1 MNSKIRFTRIRD
13 VKAPSYHV
21 GDAGSDFYVPEN
33 TQDFLDALIKKNI
46 EELDNN
52 IWVEGDDIVV
62 GPHSQVLI
70 PCGIK
75 VDILDKNTYLDA
87 ENKSGIAT
95 KKELLVG
102 AQVVDAIYQGEVHI
116 NLHNVSD
123 KPQRIGFGTKVVQF
137 LHKEYI
143 QTVWE
148 EISNDEYD
156 KIETSERGTG
166 GFGSSGLK

>member
-1 MNSKIRFTRIRD
+1 MNSKIRFTKIRD
-13 VKAPSYHV
+13 VKSPSYRV
-21 GDAGSDFYVPEN
+21 GDAGSDFYVPN
-33 TQDFLDALIKKNI
+33 KTQDFLDALLEKNV
-46 EELDNN
+46 EELDNY
-52 IWVEGDDIVV
+52 IWVEGEDIVI
-62 GPHSQVLI
+62 GPHSQILI

-116 NLHNVSD
+116 NLHNVSG
-123 KPQRIGFGTKVVQF
+123 KPQRIGFGTKAVQF

-148 EISNDEYD
+148 EISNDEYNM
-156 KIETSERGTG
+156 IETSERGAG
-166 GFGSSGLK
+166 GFSSTGLN

>member
-1 MNSKIRFTRIRD
+1 MLSTR
-13 VKAPSYHV
+13 PSGFSHI
-21 GDAGSDFYVPEN
+21 S
-33 TQDFLDALIKKNI
+33 TQESRRK
-46 EELDNN
+46 EELDND
-52 IWVEGDDIVV
+52 IWVEDDDIVV

-116 NLHNVSD
+116 NLHNVSN
-123 KPQRIGFGTKVVQF
+123 KPQRIGFGTKAVQF

-148 EISNDEYD
+148 EISNEEYNN
-156 KIETSERGTG
+156 IETSARGEG
-166 GFGSSGLK
+166 GFSSTGLN

>member
-1 MNSKIRFTRIRD
+1 MNTKIRFTRIRE
-13 VKAPSYHV
+13 VHVPTRNV

-33 TQDFLDALIKKNI
+33 TEQFQKDLADKNVG
-46 EELDNN
+46 NN
-52 IWVEGDDIVV
+52 VWVEGNKIWI
-62 GPHSQVLI
+62 GKHSQILI
-70 PCGIK
+70 PSGIK

-116 NLHNVSD
+116 NVHNVSD
-123 KPQRIGFGTKVVQF
+123 RAQCIEFGQKLTQF

-143 QTVWE
+143 PTVWE
-148 EISNDEYD
+148 EISNEEYNNIEVSGRGD
-156 KIETSERGTG
+156 KGFGEGTG
-166 GFGSSGLK
+166 IK

>member
-1 MNSKIRFTRIRD
+1 MNNKIRFTKIRD
-13 VKAPSYHV
+13 VKSPSYRV
-21 GDAGSDFYVPEN
+21 GDAGSDFYVPN
-33 TQDFLDALIKKNI
+33 KTQDFLDALLKKNI
-46 EELDNN
+46 EELDND
-52 IWVEGDDIVV
+52 IWVEGDEIVI
-62 GPHSQVLI
+62 GPHSQILI

-123 KPQRIGFGTKVVQF
+123 KRQRIGFGTKAVQF

-143 QTVWE
+143 QTIWE
-148 EISNDEYD
+148 EISNEEYD
-156 KIETSERGTG
+156 AIEASERGAG
-166 GFGSSGLK
+166 GFSSTGLN

>member
-1 MNSKIRFTRIRD
+1 ML
-13 VKAPSYHV
+13 
-21 GDAGSDFYVPEN
+21 FYPC
-33 TQDFLDALIKKNI
+33 FLEALLKKNV
-46 EELDNN
+46 EELDND

-87 ENKSGIAT
+87 ENKSGIAA

-116 NLHNVSD
+116 NLHNVSN
-123 KPQRIGFGTKVVQF
+123 KPQRIGFGTKAVQF

-148 EISNDEYD
+148 EISNEEYNN
-156 KIETSERGTG
+156 IETSARGEG
-166 GFGSSGLK
+166 GFSSTGLN

>member
-1 MNSKIRFTRIRD
+1 MNSKIRFTKIRD
-13 VKAPSYHV
+13 VKGPSYRI
-21 GDAGSDFYVPEN
+21 GDAGSDFYVPNKTE
-33 TQDFLDALIKKNI
+33 DFLEALLKKNV
-46 EELDNN
+46 EELDND

-116 NLHNVSD
+116 NLHNVSN
-123 KPQRIGFGTKVVQF
+123 KPQRIGFGTKAVQF

-148 EISNDEYD
+148 EISNEEYNN
-156 KIETSERGTG
+156 IETSARGEG
-166 GFGSSGLK
+166 GFSSTGLN